1 MREKEREKEKK
12 KKKERKKE
20 KQRNKVRL
28 SERCTKGG
36 GAKEVRPIKEA
47 ASRRGRGVT
56 E

>member
-1 MREKEREKEKK
+1 MVGEKERERKR
-12 KKKERKKE
+12 ERKKE
-20 KQRNKVRL
+20 KERNIIKL